1 MKISADEFNEQYE
14 IGQEVAYFPVTGEQ
28 EFLQTETRT
37 PAWEL
42 GHGEP
47 VVSVKGRSGG
57 VCLSN
62 VEILS
67 QSTKGR

>member
-1 MKISADEFNEQYE
+1 MKISANEFNEQYE
-14 IGQEVAYFPVTGEQ
+14 VGQEVAYFPVTGEQ
-28 EFLQTETRT
+28 EFLQTKTRT

-47 VVSVKGRSGG
+47 VVSVNGRNGG

-67 QSTKGR
+67 